1 MSRLDPVSLRLF
13 IRVAETGTIAAAAGA
28 EHVSSTAVSKRLSE
42 LEAVLRT
49 PLLTRTNKGVE
60 PTAAGVALLR
70 LARGALHELDQVW
83 SEMENFSS
91 GVRGVIRVCA
101 SMSAIT
107 QFLAQPLKSFITKH
121 PEVQL
126 QLEEK
131 TSSLVA
137 RSVAENAADVG
148 VYLPIV
154 LGPDLEVFPYRS
166 DRLVAIVPKDHPLA
180 RRKQVA
186 MYELLVFDIVG
197 LHTGSAI
204 NIELARVA
212 QIAQRPLNLRIQVT
226 SLDALS
232 VMVST
237 GLGVGVMPE
246 WVAYRQAK
254 TTPLKIITI
263 TDPGATRQFRIG
275 VRRLDAL
282 PPAARL
288 LVDHLLH
295 DAKQAELTR

>member
-13 IRVAETGTIAAAAGA
+13 VKVIETGTIAAAAHA

-42 LEAVLRT
+42 LESVLQT
-49 PLLTRTNKGVE
+49 PLLSRTNKGVE
-60 PTAAGVALLR
+60 PTSAGVALLR

-91 GVRGVIRVCA
+91 GVRGIVRVCA

-107 QFLAQPLKSFITKH
+107 QFLAEPLKTFIDEY
-121 PEVQL
+121 PEVEL

-137 RSVAENAADVG
+137 KAVAENAADVG

-154 LGPDLEVFPYRS
+154 QEPELEVFPYRS
-166 DRLVAIVPKDHPLA
+166 DRLVAIVPKGHSLA
-180 RRKQVA
+180 HRKSIA
-186 MYELLVFDIVG
+186 LRELLRFDIVG

-204 NIELARVA
+204 NFELARVA
-212 QIAQRPLNLRIQVT
+212 QSVQKPLNLRIQVT

-246 WVAYRQAK
+246 WVARRQAK
-254 TTPLKIITI
+254 TTPLKIIEL
-263 TDPGATRQFRIG
+263 TDESAHRHFRVG
-275 VRRLDAL
+275 VRRVDAL
-282 PPAARL
+282 PTATRL
-288 LVDHLLH
+288 LLDHLLR
-295 DAKQAELTR
+295 DC

>member
-13 IRVAETGTIAAAAGA
+13 VKVVETGTIAAAAQA

-42 LEAVLRT
+42 LESVLQT
-49 PLLTRTNKGVE
+49 PLLSRTNKGVE
-60 PTAAGVALLR
+60 PTSAGVALLR
-70 LARGALHELDQVW
+70 LARGALHELDQIW

-91 GVRGVIRVCA
+91 GVRGIVRVCA

-107 QFLAQPLKSFITKH
+107 QFLAEPLKTFIDKY
-121 PEVQL
+121 PEVEL

-137 RSVAENAADVG
+137 KAVAENAADVG

-154 LGPDLEVFPYRS
+154 QEPELEVFPYRS
-166 DRLVAIVPKDHPLA
+166 DRLVAIVPKGHSLA
-180 RRKQVA
+180 RRKSIA
-186 MYELLVFDIVG
+186 LRELLGFDIVG

-204 NIELARVA
+204 NFELARVA
-212 QIAQRPLNLRIQVT
+212 QSVQKPLNLRIQVT

-246 WVAYRQAK
+246 WVARRQAK
-254 TTPLKIITI
+254 TTPLQIIEL
-263 TDPGATRQFRIG
+263 TDESAHRHFRVG
-275 VRRLDAL
+275 VRRVDAL
-282 PPAARL
+282 PTATRL
-288 LVDHLLH
+288 LLDHLL
-295 DAKQAELTR
+295 RGC